1 MSGLT
6 DEQLDELVAR
16 AEDFL
21 DEPWDKETGRP
32 KANTRD
38 FRCFGCSGVL
48 LGFCSLLV
56 FDSVFV
62 MVLPGSGHGC
72 GPRVAAGGAGGSTGR
87 GPLVRAGPPSPPA
100 PFGGAGQRRPGGN
113 TRACGLPPARL
124 SPAPPLP
131 H

>member
-72 GPRVAAGGAGGSTGR
+72 GPRVAAGGAWGSTVP
-87 GPLVRAGPPSPPA
+87 GPLLGAGPPSSRA
-100 PFGGAGQRRPGGN
+100 PVGGAGWREPGANPRTRRVPGVGFFG
-113 TRACGLPPARL
+113 AGAW
-124 SPAPPLP
+124 A
-131 H
+131 